1 MKETKVYFAEHKNDK
16 IPITKFEIPFI
27 SEKELI
33 DLVAID
39 EVFNVS
45 PRLIAKTGIP
55 LDTIITGYN
64 QQGYDVKAVYLDD
77 RLMCVQCFLVV

>member
-1 MKETKVYFAEHKNDK
+1 MIETKVYFAEHKNDK
-16 IPITKFEIPFI
+16 MPRTKSEIPFL

-39 EVFNVS
+39 EVFNIN
-45 PRLIAKTGIP
+45 PRLIAMTGIP

-64 QQGYDVKAVYLDD
+64 QQGYDVKAVYLND
-77 RLMCVQCFLVV
+77 RLMYVQCVLAV